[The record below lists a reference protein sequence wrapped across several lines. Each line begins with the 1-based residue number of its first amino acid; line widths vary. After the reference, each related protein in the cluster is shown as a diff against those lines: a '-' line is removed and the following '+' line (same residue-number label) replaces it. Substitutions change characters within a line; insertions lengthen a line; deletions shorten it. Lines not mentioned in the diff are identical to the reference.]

1 MRRDI
6 LNPPRDPQP
15 PADIVARRTVIP
27 VHRQAQQLQQPS
39 QQTTLQR
46 FPPWLYKPESGQD
59 YTTNETG
66 VLAAVAGT
74 ILPLAA
80 FQVSANY
87 RAVIRLFTLF
97 VDAPAITIDVDW
109 IVRINRAPVPGWTF
123 TTFPR
128 AANNLSIDFEGVV
141 YVPEGALI
149 DVLVRNNAA
158 TGPWTVGAQLSG
170 WQWSKAI
177 TEV

>member
-6 LNPPRDPQP
+6 LNPPRPPQP
-15 PADIVARRTVIP
+15 PADIVARRTVVP
-27 VHRQAQQLQQPS
+27 VHKQSQQLQIPS
-39 QQTTLQR
+39 QQTTLQK

-66 VLAAVAGT
+66 TLAAAVGAT
-74 ILPLAA
+74 LALAA
-80 FQVSANY
+80 FQIPANTKG
-87 RAVIRLFTLF
+87 VIRLFTLF
-97 VDAPAITIDVDW
+97 VDAPNLTIDVDW

-128 AANNLSIDFEGVV
+128 VANNLSIDFEGVV

-170 WQWSKAI
+170 WSWSKVI
-177 TEV
+177 LEV